1 MCAIVDANV
10 AHQVFGEN
18 RPPAGQRFFEWLS
31 SRRGQLVVGGR
42 LLEELSGNVGLLQW
56 LRSAGLYGRARS
68 VIDENVNDRA
78 EALRRSNICTSND
91 EHVIALAL
99 VSGARLLYT
108 NDQALI
114 DDFKNRD
121 IIAGRAVRSTLQR
134 QGAVRLRTHIDNSLP
149 HAISV
154 AHHGLDDV

>member
-1 MCAIVDANV
+1 MCAIVDASV

-56 LRSAGLYGRARS
+56 LKSASLYGRARS
-68 VIDENVNDRA
+68 VIDESVNDRA

-114 DDFKNRD
+114 NDFKNQD
-121 IIAGRAVRSTLQR
+121 IIAGPRGKIYTTAARDGEITDAHRRLLAARDLCRAP
-134 QGAVRLRTHIDNSLP
+134 RT
-149 HAISV
+149 
-154 AHHGLDDV
+154 

>member
-10 AHQVFGEN
+10 AHQVFGQN

-121 IIAGRAVRSTLQR
+121 IIAGPRGKIYTTAARGGEITDAHRQLLAARNLCRAP
-134 QGAVRLRTHIDNSLP
+134 RT
-149 HAISV
+149 
-154 AHHGLDDV
+154 

>member
-31 SRRGQLVVGGR
+31 GPRGQLVVGGR
-42 LLEELSGNVGLLQW
+42 LLEELSGNVRLLQW
-56 LRSAGLYGRARS
+56 LKSASLYGRARY
-68 VIDENVNDRA
+68 VIDGDVNDRA
-78 EALRRSNICTSND
+78 ETLRRNDICTSND
-91 EHVIALAL
+91 AHVIALAL

-121 IIAGRAVRSTLQR
+121 IIAGPRGKIYTTVARRGEITDAHRQLLAARNLCRAP
-134 QGAVRLRTHIDNSLP
+134 RT
-149 HAISV
+149 
-154 AHHGLDDV
+154 